1 MKVMKKYLALGLSA
15 VMLASVLTGCGNDT
29 KEPDKQDPAPA
40 PGTQAPAA
48 PDESADSDAG
58 EDAGAAG
65 GEESRTLMIA
75 INADIITTDPQILNS
90 GSTTAVLQ
98 NVYSNL
104 VRQDDAGELE
114 NDLAVSYELLEDN
127 LTWEFKLREDAV
139 FHDGTP
145 VTAADVEYSINRV
158 INDETGADYTNFT
171 PLQEAKMID
180 DYTVQI
186 ISKEPYPIML
196 NLLAK
201 GGASILPKDYIEEV
215 GLDGFVA
222 NPIGSG
228 PYKLTE
234 YVKDD
239 HVTLVP
245 FDDYYGEQNPD
256 WDEVI
261 FRVIPES
268 STRVGELIAGNVDI
282 VNMVIPAEW
291 DRVNNNEGTTIINGP
306 STRIYQL
313 ALKVDNGPTQDL
325 RVRQAIDYAIDDR
338 AIVDQILKGAGRP
351 MLTRIPEGIPG
362 CNTDLVD
369 KCIYDPEK
377 AKELLADAGYPDG
390 FEMEIIAP
398 TGRYLMDAE
407 ICQAITA
414 MLSQVGIKVDLQ
426 LLESSAY
433 SNVFTAHSAED
444 GFMTCFG
451 LGFFDAS
458 YGMIGYIGRNTE
470 GESNYANEEYN
481 RMFEEA
487 DSNMNLEEREAQFK
501 ELQQIIADDVPYAII
516 CQIDNSYG
524 VKEGITMVPRLDDVW
539 NLLTIRRA

>member
-29 KEPDKQDPAPA
+29 KEPENQNPAPA
-40 PGTQAPAA
+40 PGTEAQAA
-48 PDESADSDAG
+48 PDDSADTGSGAG
-58 EDAGAAG
+58 EDAAG

-245 FDDYYGEQNPD
+245 FDDYYG
-256 WDEVI
+256 WKT
-261 FRVIPES
+261 PES
-268 STRVGELIAGNVDI
+268 H
-282 VNMVIPAEW
+282 
-291 DRVNNNEGTTIINGP
+291 
-306 STRIYQL
+306 
-313 ALKVDNGPTQDL
+313 
-325 RVRQAIDYAIDDR
+325 
-338 AIVDQILKGAGRP
+338 GR
-351 MLTRIPEGIPG
+351 
-362 CNTDLVD
+362 
-369 KCIYDPEK
+369 
-377 AKELLADAGYPDG
+377 
-390 FEMEIIAP
+390 
-398 TGRYLMDAE
+398 
-407 ICQAITA
+407 
-414 MLSQVGIKVDLQ
+414 
-426 LLESSAY
+426 
-433 SNVFTAHSAED
+433 
-444 GFMTCFG
+444 
-451 LGFFDAS
+451 
-458 YGMIGYIGRNTE
+458 
-470 GESNYANEEYN
+470 
-481 RMFEEA
+481 
-487 DSNMNLEEREAQFK
+487 
-501 ELQQIIADDVPYAII
+501 
-516 CQIDNSYG
+516 
-524 VKEGITMVPRLDDVW
+524 
-539 NLLTIRRA
+539 